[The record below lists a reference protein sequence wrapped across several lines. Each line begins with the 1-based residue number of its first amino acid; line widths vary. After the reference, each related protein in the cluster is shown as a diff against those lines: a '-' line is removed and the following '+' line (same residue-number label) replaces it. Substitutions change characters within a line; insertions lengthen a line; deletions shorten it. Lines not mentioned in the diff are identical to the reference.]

1 MIGRKR
7 GEIMKKNKRII
18 ALKKIRSF
26 PKKELMLIIA
36 LLSLT
41 VIAFTYSWFTSGDS
55 VANSFKGTNLH
66 DEIVEVFNPETNWAP
81 NQTVIKEV
89 RIKNTG
95 NVDSLIRVSLY
106 EFLLMFKVDITDGTG
121 NGNLVTEATAKDK
134 KVDLNDVTTWQPAV
148 DTGGTFTWEGQNY
161 VANKAYISD
170 SKQISEAYKY
180 NDTVR
185 DTTVYKYIQL
195 NFENVV
201 TAIPASST
209 KDYWLYEDGYFYY
222 SRPLKPGEDSELLLK
237 NISLSKTT
245 PNRYK
250 GALYQVQVYMDAH
263 DQTTPVFRNWK
274 VSNSSQAYTL
284 LNQFIE

>member
-1 MIGRKR
+1 
-7 GEIMKKNKRII
+7 MKKNKRII
-18 ALKKIRSF
+18 ALKKIRPF

-41 VIAFTYSWFTSGDS
+41 VIAFTYSWFTSEDS

-81 NQTVIKEV
+81 NQAVIKEV

-121 NGNLVTEATAKDK
+121 NGNLVTEAVAKDK
-134 KVDLNDVTTWQPAV
+134 KVDLHDVTTWQPAV
-148 DTGGTFTWEGQNY
+148 DTGGTFTWEGQHY

-237 NISLSKTT
+237 NVSLSKTT

-263 DQTTPVFRNWK
+263 DQTTPVFSNWK